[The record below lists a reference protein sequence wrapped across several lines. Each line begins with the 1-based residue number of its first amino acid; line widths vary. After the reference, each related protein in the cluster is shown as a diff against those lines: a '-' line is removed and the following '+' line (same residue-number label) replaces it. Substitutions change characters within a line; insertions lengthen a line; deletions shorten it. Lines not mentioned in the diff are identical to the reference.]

1 MFSEALNTINFVQ
14 RRGALSLI
22 CSKVLKRFEPS
33 FKYISK
39 SDYFAWLKDNA
50 ISQEEF
56 GRQLDQK
63 TWLLSVSEFH
73 EQAKKAESTASE
85 AGVDLGGGGASLLL
99 YFLVRKFKPKNVVE
113 TGVAAGHSSL
123 AFLSAIQM
131 NKAGRLYSSDLP
143 YFRLPDPEALVG
155 YVVKDELKTNW
166 SLHLEG
172 DKENLEKICSEVTS
186 IDLFH
191 YDSDKS
197 VSGRQAAINKIE
209 SLLHVDSQLIFDDIQ
224 DNDHFYRIAR
234 SNLAANRRTVII
246 AYQNK
251 FIGLLF

>member
-1 MFSEALNTINFVQ
+1 MFAEAMNTINFVR

-22 CSKVLKRFEPS
+22 FFKVLKRFEAS

-39 SDYFAWLKDNA
+39 ADYFAWLKDNA

-63 TWLLSVSEFH
+63 FWLLSVSEFH
-73 EQAKKAESTASE
+73 EKANKANFKAAD
-85 AGVDLGGGGASLLL
+85 AGVELGGGGASLLL
-99 YFLVRKFKPKNVVE
+99 YFLVRKFKPKNIVE

-123 AFLSAIQM
+123 ALLSAIQM

-143 YFRLPDPEALVG
+143 YFRLPNPEALIG
-155 YVVKDELKTNW
+155 HVVTDELKSNW

-172 DKENLEKICSEVTS
+172 DKKNLEKICSEVTS

-197 VSGRQAAINKIE
+197 VSGRQAAISKIK
-209 SLLHVDSQLIFDDIQ
+209 SLLHGDSKLIFDDIQ
-224 DNDHFYRIAR
+224 DNDHFYRIVR
-234 SNLAANRRTVII
+234 SNLATNRRSVII

-251 FIGLLF
+251 YIGLLV